1 MRQKNMFLNIFMV
14 LLVLIAASFVI
25 SLFVSV
31 VSGLLWFAVKILIP
45 IALIIWLV
53 RWIKGNTH
61 RKTIINESHDHSVM
75 I

>member
-31 VSGLLWFAVKILIP
+31 LSGLLWFAVKVIIP
-45 IALIIWLV
+45 FALIIWLV

-61 RKTIINESHDHSVM
+61 RRNYY
-75 I
+75 

>member
-31 VSGLLWFAVKILIP
+31 VSGLLWFAVKVLIP

-53 RWIKGNTH
+53 RWIKVNTH
-61 RKTIINESHDHSVM
+61 RKNYY
-75 I
+75 

>member
-31 VSGLLWFAVKILIP
+31 VSGLLWFAVKVLIP

-53 RWIKGNTH
+53 RWIKAIH
-61 RKTIINESHDHSVM
+61 IEKTIINESHNHSVM

>member
-31 VSGLLWFAVKILIP
+31 LSGLLWFAVKVLIP

-53 RWIKGNTH
+53 R
-61 RKTIINESHDHSVM
+61 
-75 I
+75 

>member
-31 VSGLLWFAVKILIP
+31 VSGLLWFAVKVLIP
-45 IALIIWLV
+45 IALIIGLV

-61 RKTIINESHDHSVM
+61 RKNYY
-75 I
+75 

>member
-31 VSGLLWFAVKILIP
+31 LSGLLWFAVKVLIP

-53 RWIKGNTH
+53 RCIKGNTH
-61 RKTIINESHDHSVM
+61 RKNYY
-75 I
+75 

>member
-61 RKTIINESHDHSVM
+61 RKKLLLMNHM
-75 I
+75 ITPL

>member
-31 VSGLLWFAVKILIP
+31 VSGLLWFAVKVLIP

-53 RWIKGNTH
+53 RLIKGNTH
-61 RKTIINESHDHSVM
+61 RKKYY
-75 I
+75 

>member
-31 VSGLLWFAVKILIP
+31 VSGL
-45 IALIIWLV
+45 
-53 RWIKGNTH
+53 
-61 RKTIINESHDHSVM
+61 
-75 I
+75 

>member
-31 VSGLLWFAVKILIP
+31 VSGLLWFAVKVLIP

-61 RKTIINESHDHSVM
+61 RKNHY
-75 I
+75 

>member
-31 VSGLLWFAVKILIP
+31 VSGLLWFAVKVLIP

-53 RWIKGNTH
+53 RWIKGNAH
-61 RKTIINESHDHSVM
+61 RKNYY
-75 I
+75 

>member
-14 LLVLIAASFVI
+14 LLVIIDASFLI

-31 VSGLLWFAVKILIP
+31 LSGLLWFAVKVLIP

-61 RKTIINESHDHSVM
+61 RKNYY
-75 I
+75 

>member
-31 VSGLLWFAVKILIP
+31 LSGLFWFAVKVLFP
-45 IALIIWLV
+45 IAFIIWLV
-53 RWIKGNTH
+53 RWIKVNTH
-61 RKTIINESHDHSVM
+61 IKNYY
-75 I
+75 

>member
-31 VSGLLWFAVKILIP
+31 LSGLLWFAVKVLIP
-45 IALIIWLV
+45 IALIICLV

-61 RKTIINESHDHSVM
+61 RKNYY
-75 I
+75 

>member
-25 SLFVSV
+25 SLFGSV
-31 VSGLLWFAVKILIP
+31 VSGLLWFAVKVLIP

-53 RWIKGNTH
+53 RRIKGNTH
-61 RKTIINESHDHSVM
+61 RKNYY
-75 I
+75 

>member
-31 VSGLLWFAVKILIP
+31 VSGLLWFAVKVLIP
-45 IALIIWLV
+45 IALIIWL
-53 RWIKGNTH
+53 KGNTH
-61 RKTIINESHDHSVM
+61 RKNYY
-75 I
+75 

>member
-31 VSGLLWFAVKILIP
+31 LSGLLWFAVKVLIP
-45 IALIIWLV
+45 IALIIWFV

-61 RKTIINESHDHSVM
+61 RKNYY
-75 I
+75 

>member
-31 VSGLLWFAVKILIP
+31 VSGLLWFAVKVLIP

-53 RWIKGNTH
+53 RWIKGNTN
-61 RKTIINESHDHSVM
+61 RKNYY
-75 I
+75 

>member
-31 VSGLLWFAVKILIP
+31 LSGLLWFAVKVLIP
-45 IALIIWLV
+45 ISLISWLV
-53 RWIKGNTH
+53 RWFKGNTH
-61 RKTIINESHDHSVM
+61 RKNYY
-75 I
+75 

>member
-31 VSGLLWFAVKILIP
+31 VSGPFYGLRSKF
-45 IALIIWLV
+45 
-53 RWIKGNTH
+53 
-61 RKTIINESHDHSVM
+61 
-75 I
+75 

>member
-14 LLVLIAASFVI
+14 LLVLIASSFVI

-31 VSGLLWFAVKILIP
+31 LSGLLWFAVKVLIP

-53 RWIKGNTH
+53 RWIKGIH
-61 RKTIINESHDHSVM
+61 IEKTIINV
-75 I
+75 

>member
-1 MRQKNMFLNIFMV
+1 MRQKNMVLNIFMV

-31 VSGLLWFAVKILIP
+31 VSGLLWFAVKVLIP

-61 RKTIINESHDHSVM
+61 RKNYY
-75 I
+75 

>member
-1 MRQKNMFLNIFMV
+1 MRQKNMFLNIFMI

-31 VSGLLWFAVKILIP
+31 VSGLLWFAVKVLIP

-53 RWIKGNTH
+53 RWNKGNTH
-61 RKTIINESHDHSVM
+61 RKNYY
-75 I
+75 